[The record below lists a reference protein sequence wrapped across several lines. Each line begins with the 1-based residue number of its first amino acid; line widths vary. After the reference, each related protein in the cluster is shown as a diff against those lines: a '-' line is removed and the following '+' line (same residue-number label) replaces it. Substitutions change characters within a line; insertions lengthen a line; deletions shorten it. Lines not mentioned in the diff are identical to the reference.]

1 MFTGTIQGHPLIP
14 FNNTQI
20 HGLIMCRQFFVQKHC
35 GYLDL
40 AMETLKAQNL
50 AIETLNV
57 QNLPMETL
65 NVQNDRANLPSTSKV
80 NLFVPAKG
88 RILLHAT
95 TNMHQLPNQRRKSF
109 YAASPYKL
117 LS

>member
-50 AIETLNV
+50 AIETLN
-57 QNLPMETL
+57 LK
-65 NVQNDRANLPSTSKV
+65 NDRANLPSTSKV

-109 YAASPYKL
+109 YAAPPYKL